1 MIGSGRKSTMKMKEV
16 RMNLTLWNPFFA
28 PVTGSPFRGLLQ
40 SMFEDDRWNNETLVP
55 AVDVRETDTSYEL
68 IAELPG
74 FSKDD
79 LKLEVKDGVLML
91 SAERN
96 EKKEENDGYL
106 RVERRSG
113 MFSRSW
119 TLPEG
124 TKVEDIGAHYENG
137 VLTLTIPK
145 AEAAKPRQ
153 ISIH

>member
-1 MIGSGRKSTMKMKEV
+1 
-16 RMNLTLWNPFFA
+16 MNLTLWNPFFA

-79 LKLEVKDGVLML
+79 LKLEVKDGEVKVHLI
-91 SAERN
+91 AEN
-96 EKKEENDGYL
+96 PEALELLEENLDEL
-106 RVERRSG
+106 RELLGHQELELEECSVELNDRESDEND
-113 MFSRSW
+113 SRQRY
-119 TLPEG
+119 
-124 TKVEDIGAHYENG
+124 AHYENG
-137 VLTLTIPK
+137 VLSLTIPK